1 MVVKYDLERLTD
13 TEAGLLKNFQEQ
25 IDTLF
30 RHERY
35 VFRLVRRLKR
45 LRNMIVGGN
54 EKDISSAFNEIEN
67 IIKALKSEV
76 LQKFDI
82 LKPKEGNIAEA
93 EQIIDY
99 ERKKNQAMID
109 IKAFLQNA
117 YNQVLEK
124 ESELKQKETIAGKK
138 MRRALHRLRE
148 EIEEEGRGL
157 KINEQVF
164 LLIEK
169 LHEFKESLYHLIAYE
184 YQLLDDIVTTFKSSQ
199 PKAEKAEK
207 FEDTERK
214 LRVLIASI
222 KSHLRT
228 EKAEVYKPLMEVIG
242 KELSGAETFYKLQER
257 KDGKLISL
265 EDVKSDIYTMTDT
278 TEIFEYISALKA
290 NKELIEESAWPHIQK
305 YYILAKEIMDKVK
318 KESILDPLTGLFT
331 RRLMWA
337 QLDNLTFSNIKK
349 PDSFSII
356 LIDIDHFK
364 NINDTLG
371 HQAGD
376 AVLAKMA
383 RLIRSRLRS
392 SDIAC
397 RYGGEEFVVILPR
410 IKAADAYAKAEE
422 IRKAVE
428 SYEFELK
435 DRRHLTISAGVA
447 SYDGKVT
454 KEDLIR
460 FADEKLYRAKATG
473 RNKVIL

>member
-1 MVVKYDLERLTD
+1 
-13 TEAGLLKNFQEQ
+13 
-25 IDTLF
+25 
-30 RHERY
+30 
-35 VFRLVRRLKR
+35 
-45 LRNMIVGGN
+45 
-54 EKDISSAFNEIEN
+54 
-67 IIKALKSEV
+67 
-76 LQKFDI
+76 
-82 LKPKEGNIAEA
+82 
-93 EQIIDY
+93 
-99 ERKKNQAMID
+99 
-109 IKAFLQNA
+109 
-117 YNQVLEK
+117 
-124 ESELKQKETIAGKK
+124 
-138 MRRALHRLRE
+138 
-148 EIEEEGRGL
+148 
-157 KINEQVF
+157 
-164 LLIEK
+164 
-169 LHEFKESLYHLIAYE
+169 
-184 YQLLDDIVTTFKSSQ
+184 
-199 PKAEKAEK
+199 
-207 FEDTERK
+207 
-214 LRVLIASI
+214 
-222 KSHLRT
+222 
-228 EKAEVYKPLMEVIG
+228 
-242 KELSGAETFYKLQER
+242 
-257 KDGKLISL
+257 
-265 EDVKSDIYTMTDT
+265 
-278 TEIFEYISALKA
+278 
-290 NKELIEESAWPHIQK
+290 
-305 YYILAKEIMDKVK
+305 
-318 KESILDPLTGLFT
+318 
-331 RRLMWA
+331 MWA